1 MNGHLT
7 PQELQDYRK
16 KSLDPDQLLKTDRH
30 LGECKVCQKQLRAIT
45 PAPSFPSLLEDCAD
59 NLHLEYEQMAAYLD
73 SSMDAEGRQMVEGH
87 IGICR
92 RCDKE
97 LRSLHTFDGV
107 LAAQLKTMVQREK
120 INHEKAQPEKIS
132 FWARTNAWFRLHQR
146 AMVAAGAMA
155 VVMAVMIGIQPSKTG
170 QSAAKVTILGGSSF
184 SGSPLVIAGIVVV
197 AVVAGFILIRLSNKK

>member
-7 PQELQDYRK
+7 PQELQDYRE

-45 PAPSFPSLLEDCAD
+45 PAPSFPALLEDCVD

-73 SSMDAEGRQMVEGH
+73 SSMDAEGRQMVEAH

-97 LRSLHTFDGV
+97 LRSLHAFDGV
-107 LAAQLKTMVQREK
+107 LAAKLEAEVHAKKV
-120 INHEKAQPEKIS
+120 QPEKIS
-132 FWARTNAWFRLHQR
+132 FWSKADAWFRLHQR
-146 AMVAAGAMA
+146 AMAAAAAMA
-155 VVMAVMIGIQPSKTG
+155 VVMAVLIGIQPSHPG
-170 QSAAKVTILGGSSF
+170 QSAAKVTVIGGSSF

-197 AVVAGFILIRLSNKK
+197 AVIAGFILIRLSNKK